1 MVRIGIK
8 LDLSFKSLQFMSFK
22 KFYSAVKKRGLSVL
36 LIGFLVIIIFVPDAK
51 SFLLQQLVSVGLFK
65 AEIKKNGGNNLPE
78 TASFS
83 FINSAG
89 ITATTA
95 GLKGKVVFIN
105 FWASWC
111 PPCRAEMPSLDELY
125 KKLQNDDRFVFL
137 FISEDED
144 KSKAIKYLKKNHFTI
159 PLYTR
164 SGAIPNEIF
173 SGTLPTTVV
182 INKDGKVVLKH
193 EGLAGYNT
201 ESFIRQLKDLL

>member
-1 MVRIGIK
+1 
-8 LDLSFKSLQFMSFK
+8 MSFK
-22 KFYSAVKKRGLSVL
+22 TFYSAVKKRGLSVL
-36 LIGFLVIIIFVPDAK
+36 LISFLIIIIFVPDAK
-51 SFLLQQLVSVGLFK
+51 SLLLQQLVSVGLFK
-65 AEIKKNGGNNLPE
+65 TEIKKNGVNNLPE

-83 FINSAG
+83 FTNSAG
-89 ITATTA
+89 ITASTA

-137 FISEDED
+137 FINEDED
-144 KSKAIKYLKKNHFTI
+144 KSKAIKYLEKNHFTI
-159 PLYTR
+159 PLY
-164 SGAIPNEIF
+164 SPLGDVPNEIF

-201 ESFIRQLKDLL
+201 DAFIRQLKDLL

>member
-1 MVRIGIK
+1 
-8 LDLSFKSLQFMSFK
+8 MSFK
-22 KFYSAVKKRGLSVL
+22 TFYSAVKKRGLSVL
-36 LIGFLVIIIFVPDAK
+36 LISFLIIIVFVPDAK
-51 SFLLQQLVSVGLFK
+51 SLLLQQLVSVGLFK
-65 AEIKKNGGNNLPE
+65 AEIKKNGVNNLPQ

-83 FINSAG
+83 FTNSAG
-89 ITATTA
+89 ITVTTA

-137 FISEDED
+137 FINEDED
-144 KSKAIKYLKKNHFTI
+144 KSKAIKYLEKNHFTI
-159 PLYTR
+159 PLYSR
-164 SGAIPNEIF
+164 LGDVPNEIF

-182 INKDGKVVLKH
+182 IDKDGKVVLKH

-201 ESFIRQLKDLL
+201 DAFIRQLKDLL

>member
-1 MVRIGIK
+1 M
-8 LDLSFKSLQFMSFK
+8 SLK
-22 KFYSAVKKRGLSVL
+22 TFYSAVKKSWLNVL
-36 LIGFLVIIIFVPDAK
+36 LVSFVIIIVFVPDVK

-65 AEIKKNGGNNLPE
+65 AEIKNDAANNLPE
-78 TASFS
+78 TTSFS
-83 FINSAG
+83 FTNSAG

-111 PPCRAEMPSLDELY
+111 PPCRAEMPSLELLY

-137 FISEDED
+137 FMNEDED
-144 KSKAIKYLKKNHFTI
+144 KSKAIKYLEKNHFTI
-159 PLYTR
+159 PLY
-164 SGAIPNEIF
+164 SPLGEVPNEIF

-182 INKDGKVVLKH
+182 INKDGKVVLMH

-201 ESFIRQLKDLL
+201 EAFIRQLKDLL

>member
-1 MVRIGIK
+1 
-8 LDLSFKSLQFMSFK
+8 MSFK
-22 KFYSAVKKRGLSVL
+22 IFYSAVKKRGLSVL
-36 LIGFLVIIIFVPDAK
+36 LISFLIIIVFVPDAK

-65 AEIKKNGGNNLPE
+65 AEIKKNGVNNLPE

-83 FINSAG
+83 FTNSAG
-89 ITATTA
+89 ITTTTA

-111 PPCRAEMPSLDELY
+111 PPCRAEMPSLELLY
-125 KKLQNDDRFVFL
+125 KKLQNDNRFVFL
-137 FISEDED
+137 FINEDED
-144 KSKAIKYLKKNHFTI
+144 KSKAIKYLEKNHFTI
-159 PLYTR
+159 PLYSR
-164 SGAIPNEIF
+164 LGDVPNEIF

-201 ESFIRQLKDLL
+201 EAFIRQLKDLL

>member
-1 MVRIGIK
+1 MR
-8 LDLSFKSLQFMSFK
+8 FET
-22 KFYSAVKKRGLSVL
+22 FYSAVKKSWLSVL
-36 LIGFLVIIIFVPDAK
+36 LIGFFVVIVFVPDAK

-65 AEIKKNGGNNLPE
+65 AEINKNEANNLPE

-83 FINSAG
+83 FTDSAG

-144 KSKAIKYLKKNHFTI
+144 KSNAIKYLKKNRFTI

-201 ESFIRQLKDLL
+201 EAFIRQLKDLL

>member
-1 MVRIGIK
+1 
-8 LDLSFKSLQFMSFK
+8 MSFK
-22 KFYSAVKKRGLSVL
+22 TFYSAVKKRGLSVL
-36 LIGFLVIIIFVPDAK
+36 LISFLIIIVFVPDAK

-65 AEIKKNGGNNLPE
+65 AEIKKNGVNNLPQ

-83 FINSAG
+83 FTNSAG
-89 ITATTA
+89 ITVTTA

-137 FISEDED
+137 FINEDED
-144 KSKAIKYLKKNHFTI
+144 KSKAIKYLEKNHFTI
-159 PLYTR
+159 PLYSR
-164 SGAIPNEIF
+164 LGDVPNEIF

-182 INKDGKVVLKH
+182 IDKDGKVVLKH

-201 ESFIRQLKDLL
+201 DAFIRQLKDLL

>member
-1 MVRIGIK
+1 
-8 LDLSFKSLQFMSFK
+8 MSFK
-22 KFYSAVKKRGLSVL
+22 TFYSAVKKRGLSVL
-36 LIGFLVIIIFVPDAK
+36 LISFLIIIIFIPDAK
-51 SFLLQQLVSVGLFK
+51 SLLLQQLVSVGLFK
-65 AEIKKNGGNNLPE
+65 AEIKKNGVNNLSE

-83 FINSAG
+83 FTNSAG

-95 GLKGKVVFIN
+95 GLKGKVLFIN

-137 FISEDED
+137 FINEDED
-144 KSKAIKYLKKNHFTI
+144 KSKAIKYLEKNHFTI
-159 PLYTR
+159 PLYSR
-164 SGAIPNEIF
+164 LGNVPNEIF

-182 INKDGKVVLKH
+182 INKDGKVVFKH

-201 ESFIRQLKDLL
+201 EAFIRQLEDLL

>member
-1 MVRIGIK
+1 
-8 LDLSFKSLQFMSFK
+8 MSFK
-22 KFYSAVKKRGLSVL
+22 TFYSAVKKRGLSVL
-36 LIGFLVIIIFVPDAK
+36 LISFLIIIVFVPDAK
-51 SFLLQQLVSVGLFK
+51 SLLLQQLVSAGLFN
-65 AEIKKNGGNNLPE
+65 AEIKKEGVNNLPQ

-83 FINSAG
+83 FTDSAG
-89 ITATTA
+89 TTATTA

-137 FISEDED
+137 FINEDED
-144 KSKAIKYLKKNHFTI
+144 KSKAIKYLEKNHFTI
-159 PLYTR
+159 PLYSR
-164 SGAIPNEIF
+164 LGDVPNEIF

-182 INKDGKVVLKH
+182 IDKDGKVVLKH

-201 ESFIRQLKDLL
+201 DAFIRQLKDLL